1 MADPLSPQAV
11 ATLKRRAS
19 RAKRFPDNTCPAS
32 RHLHL
37 IAQRLAAGKPYPM
50 LAEEPQHCAETML
63 AVLASLWE
71 ARTKL
76 AKLSG
81 PRATGGP
88 LSKADATALW
98 HAVDA
103 MRWNLRV
110 MRDMNPEV
118 QEHIPA
124 ETERHDAAKAAL
136 RKVQALVRSKASDEV
151 PR

>member
-1 MADPLSPQAV
+1 MVALSMAD
-11 ATLKRRAS
+11 LKRRAS

-37 IAQRLAAGKPYPM
+37 MAQRLAAGKPYPM
-50 LAEEPQHCAETML
+50 LADEPKQCAETML

-76 AKLSG
+76 AKLDG

-88 LSKADATALW
+88 LTKADATALW
-98 HAVDA
+98 HAIDA
-103 MRWNLRV
+103 MRWSLKA
-110 MRDMNPEV
+110 MKDMNPEV

-124 ETERHDAAKAAL
+124 ETERFDAARAAL
-136 RKVQALVRSKASDEV
+136 RKVQAQVRKPKAV
-151 PR
+151 KP